1 MINEGA
7 RREKRHAELVSR
19 GFKPSR
25 MPLAHSNREKIH
37 QIVDEHLATSQL
49 GSQAILMQVSMVLKL
64 GWQQRI
70 GITATNFVCASQS
83 DHER

>member
-7 RREKRHAELVSR
+7 CREKRHAELVSR

-37 QIVDEHLATSQL
+37 QIVDEHLGPSHL
-49 GSQAILMQVSMVLKL
+49 GSQAILMQVSLVLKS
-64 GWQQRI
+64 GWQLRI
-70 GITATNFVCASQS
+70 GITVTDFVCSSQR